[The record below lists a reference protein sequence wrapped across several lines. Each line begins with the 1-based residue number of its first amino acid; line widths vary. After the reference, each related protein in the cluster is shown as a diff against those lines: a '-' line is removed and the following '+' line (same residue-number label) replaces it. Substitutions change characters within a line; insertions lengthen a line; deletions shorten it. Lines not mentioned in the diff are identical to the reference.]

1 MGCNAKNDWNK
12 IRSNLR
18 HRQALREGI
27 PYISKRI
34 SKSNNKYM
42 KNYDPTKENKF
53 IMYLDENNLNDW
65 EVSQYLPYYE
75 FQWLRNVDKF
85 DVISISENNS
95 IGYMLEVDLEYP
107 D

>member
-1 MGCNAKNDWNK
+1 
-12 IRSNLR
+12 
-18 HRQALREGI
+18 
-27 PYISKRI
+27 
-34 SKSNNKYM
+34 M

>member
-1 MGCNAKNDWNK
+1 
-12 IRSNLR
+12 
-18 HRQALREGI
+18 
-27 PYISKRI
+27 
-34 SKSNNKYM
+34 M

-85 DVISISENNS
+85 DVISISGNNS